1 MPTPTRSTTSAH
13 DDRRVT
19 VITGATGP
27 LGRTASAAFAA
38 DGDRLVLAGTDG
50 ERLVTVADQLGLGAG
65 DWVPVVGDLR
75 QESAALALVTTALD
89 RFGRVD
95 ALLHLVG
102 GYTGGTAL
110 VDLGDD
116 ALASMLDQHVWS
128 TFRVARA
135 IVPAM
140 TARGWGRI
148 VAVLPNVTATPGPRM
163 AAYVTARA
171 GQEAMLRGLA
181 REVAGLG
188 ITVNMLSVRAI
199 DAAHERETAPSAKN
213 AAWTTPEE
221 IVATMR
227 HLCSDAGGAI
237 NGARIPLDGRA

>member
-1 MPTPTRSTTSAH
+1 MTDPTTTDP

-27 LGRTASAAFAA
+27 LGRAAAAAFAA
-38 DGDRLVLAGTDG
+38 DGHRLVLAGTDG
-50 ERLVTVADQLGLGAG
+50 VRLHAVADELGLGVD
-65 DWVPVVGDLR
+65 DWVPVAGDLR
-75 QESAALALVTTALD
+75 HEASARALAATALD

-110 VDLGDD
+110 VDLDDD
-116 ALASMLDQHVWS
+116 ALASMLEQHVWS

-188 ITVNMLSVRAI
+188 ITVNVLSVRAI
-199 DAAHERETAPSAKN
+199 DVAHERETAPSAKN
-213 AAWTTPEE
+213 ATWTTPEE

-227 HLCSDAGGAI
+227 HLCSDAGAAI
-237 NGARIPLDGRA
+237 TGARIPLDGRA